1 MKRLAI
7 IILAAG
13 RGKRMKSHL
22 PKVLHP
28 LANRP
33 LLVHVIDLAKG
44 LNPEKMI
51 VVIGHGAEKV
61 KQLSV
66 EKIKFVEQKEQL
78 GTGHAVRQTEEALKN
93 YNGNL
98 LILSGDV
105 PLLRIDTVRK
115 LIRIHINSGAVV
127 TILTA
132 NVDNTTGYGRIIRD
146 SEGRAINI
154 IEEKDASPGIK
165 KITEINSG
173 IYCFK
178 KDFLFNSLKK
188 IDTNNLQQ
196 EYYLTDVVGLAFK
209 SSLKIET
216 LIAEDPDEIMGINTQ
231 EELKKAEEIYV
242 RNRGLHRVAECCP
255 NTD

>member
-44 LNPEKMI
+44 LNPEKII

-61 KQLSV
+61 KQWSV
-66 EKIKFVEQKEQL
+66 EKIEFVEQKEQL

>member
-1 MKRLAI
+1 M
-7 IILAAG
+7 
-13 RGKRMKSHL
+13 
-22 PKVLHP
+22 
-28 LANRP
+28 
-33 LLVHVIDLAKG
+33 
-44 LNPEKMI
+44 
-51 VVIGHGAEKV
+51 
-61 KQLSV
+61 
-66 EKIKFVEQKEQL
+66 
-78 GTGHAVRQTEEALKN
+78 
-93 YNGNL
+93 
-98 LILSGDV
+98 
-105 PLLRIDTVRK
+105 LRIDTVRK

>member
-1 MKRLAI
+1 
-7 IILAAG
+7 
-13 RGKRMKSHL
+13 MKSHL

-44 LNPEKMI
+44 LNPEKII

-61 KQLSV
+61 KQWSV
-66 EKIKFVEQKEQL
+66 EKIEFVEQKEQL